1 MHSGQMFFVR
11 ICEVMKTYAVFE
23 QLLEKRGAKIADV
36 VRATG
41 ISFSTFADW
50 KNGRIKQPKYERLR
64 MIAEYF
70 DVPVEYLLTGKMP
83 PKESDSGKQYAFS
96 DRAAAYAEMLTRHA
110 DLQRLVELAQ
120 DADPADVR
128 LVTAVLERMV
138 RNATAK

>member
-1 MHSGQMFFVR
+1 MR
-11 ICEVMKTYAVFE
+11 ICEVMKTYTVFE

-50 KNGRIKQPKYERLR
+50 KNGRISQPKYERLR
-64 MIAEYF
+64 MIADYF

-83 PKESDSGKQYAFS
+83 PKESESGKKYAFS

-110 DLQRLVELAQ
+110 HLQRLVELAQ
-120 DADPADVR
+120 ESDPDDIR
-128 LVTAVLERMV
+128 LVVEILERLK
-138 RNATAK
+138 RNATAQ

>member
-1 MHSGQMFFVR
+1 MR

-50 KNGRIKQPKYERLR
+50 KNGRISQPKYERLR

-83 PKESDSGKQYAFS
+83 PKESDSGKKYAFS
-96 DRAAAYAEMLTRHA
+96 DRAAAYAEMLTRHTN
-110 DLQRLVELAQ
+110 LQRLVEAAQ
-120 DADPADVR
+120 NADPDDIR
-128 LVTAVLERMV
+128 LVTEVLERMT
-138 RNATAK
+138 NHATAQ